1 MEQFE
6 SEVHAGTQV
15 WARDE
20 KKNIHE
26 ICLSMFC
33 APPFYML
40 SRNTWRLLQRHS
52 RQKIGTGARFKGT
65 NTKQECP
72 QDEAIDF
79 RPPWMYVGSRFM
91 TLIMIPGAFVCPSA
105 VGMWCRCTYMP
116 RYCLLFYIF
125 LWLWRQRS
133 CVSTR
138 ACIFFESQLDSSWMF
153 IFLATHLLGEAMGTE
168 TEGCVSDTLTGWGT
182 DPEWQ

>member
-1 MEQFE
+1 
-6 SEVHAGTQV
+6 
-15 WARDE
+15 
-20 KKNIHE
+20 
-26 ICLSMFC
+26 MFY
-33 APPFYML
+33 APPFHML

-52 RQKIGTGARFKGT
+52 GQKISTGTRFKGT

-91 TLIMIPGAFVCPSA
+91 TLIMIPGALVCPFA
-105 VGMWCRCTYMP
+105 VGMCLYTYVS

-125 LWLWRQRS
+125 LWFRRQRP

-138 ACIFFESQLDSSWMF
+138 ACISFESRLDSSWMF
-153 IFLATHLLGEAMGTE
+153 IFLATHLLGKAMGTE
-168 TEGCVSDTLTGWGT
+168 TKGCISDTFTGWGT
-182 DPEWQ
+182 NPEW